1 MVFCDFHVE
10 AGGGESKENAFI
22 AVGGDEDTET
32 VVQIMSRA
40 ARSINNEVRIR
51 NCTKKDIEFW
61 SGSLERAKFTR
72 AGTETQRSRGSP
84 VRWGSH
90 AFTQYMIR
98 ARWKSDRKV
107 IGRFLTDARSIINGP
122 NHILYAYKEKSGLVL
137 LNGSQFSE
145 KFRYM
150 DNSDNPFASRWD
162 TMKNPD
168 SHKVTAIIKCPI
180 VQYIHHTFDVPMGST
195 YEHKYKHHFGW
206 EKTSTEESTMTIKNT
221 AELSS
226 QFKYGD
232 IFEFNGKLTRDE
244 EHGFKSIDTDTVKVY
259 KEEEHLTNYNNKG
272 NSNHGYGA
280 KTWRFTHFKAHVTV
294 LGNKID
300 LPYDRIYE
308 ESEDRPADLGEY
320 EVEIIKYEL

>member
-32 VVQIMSRA
+32 VVQIMSRSA
-40 ARSINNEVRIR
+40 KSKNDEVRIR

-61 SGSLERAKFTR
+61 SGGLERAKFTR
-72 AGTETQRSRGSP
+72 AGTLTQRGLGSP
-84 VRWGSH
+84 VRDSRLLNI
-90 AFTQYMIR
+90 Q

-107 IGRFLTDARSIINGP
+107 RGSFFTDARSIINGP

-180 VQYIHHTFDVPMGST
+180 VQYIHTTFDVPMGST